1 MNELEKKMYDLLD
14 KEGVQILAK
23 GILDKVNTR
32 IAQRIVQVMDVNDD
46 THVPSSAAVLKA
58 IASAHNLKIQVVV
71 GDIDQVVP
79 LEERSTNVLYLQKDD
94 EQDPSW
100 NMFIWDANPDLQPD
114 PNGKWICI
122 GDTEIDLSNYW
133 SKDAEDMADLS
144 AALGVDGLLTDM
156 TTAKAN
162 IANLQSDVSALQSS
176 TADIEAELEKKVNYD
191 DISEIPAAD
200 IIRIVDNADT
210 DTNPFVE
217 PAETIE
223 DVQNAID
230 DAIASGKTEVSVRL
244 TADIDLTSGATNMLT
259 IPSGVIA
266 NIRIPAGNKITCSGT
281 GLQVNSG
288 AGLTLSGSGTIVKNG
303 KGANGAIRVEN
314 GGVLNL
320 DGITID
326 ATTQGKEDNYAYG
339 VYAKNSSV
347 VNFRSGVIKVALASC
362 ISTNNL
368 TGGSVINVS
377 GGELYSDG
385 CYAIYC
391 PAQGTVNI
399 TGGKV
404 QGVLARMGTI
414 NVSGDAEIIPPTIDA
429 ETCDDIGANI
439 NTSGSLALGDAIAVI
454 AGSYSD
460 PSGVDAT
467 INIEANSTVKSNFR
481 SAIGVYMLDTKVAAN
496 VAVNVYDSSAVST
509 TDAGADDIKVYDHA
523 YISAAAAAAGK
534 TYSPV
539 ATSTV
544 TVNVQ
549 N

>member
-1 MNELEKKMYDLLD
+1 MNELEKKVYDLLN
-14 KEGVQILAK
+14 KEGVQVLAK

-32 IAQRIVQVMDVNDD
+32 IAQRIVQVLDVNDE
-46 THVPSSAAVLKA
+46 THVPSSAAVLRA
-58 IASAHNLKIQVVV
+58 INSAHNLKIQTVV
-71 GDIDQVVP
+71 GDIDIVVP
-79 LEERSTNVLYLQKDD
+79 LEDRSTNVLYLQKDD
-94 EQDPSW
+94 EQDPTWS
-100 NMFIWDANPDLQPD
+100 MYIWDADPDLQPD

-133 SKDAEDMADLS
+133 SKDPDDMADLS
-144 AALGVDGLLTDM
+144 AALGVDALTSDM

-176 TADIEAELEKKVNYD
+176 TSDIEAALENKVNYD
-191 DISEIPAAD
+191 DISEIPASD

-217 PAETIE
+217 PAATIE

-230 DAIASGKTEVSVRL
+230 DAIAAGKTEVSVRL
-244 TADIDLTSGATNMLT
+244 TADIDLVSGSTQMLT
-259 IPSGVIA
+259 IPTGVTA

-288 AGLTLSGSGTIVKNG
+288 AGLTLSGSGTIVKTG

-320 DGITID
+320 DGVTID
-326 ATTQGKEDNYAYG
+326 ATSQGKEDNYSYG
-339 VYAKNSSV
+339 VYAKNTSV

-414 NVSGDAEIIPPTIDA
+414 NVSGDAEIIPPAITA
-429 ETCDDIGANI
+429 ENCDDIGANI

-454 AGSYSD
+454 AGSYTD
-460 PSGVDAT
+460 PAGIDAT
-467 INIEANSTVKSNFR
+467 INIESNATVKSNFR
-481 SAIGVYMLDTKVAAN
+481 SAIGVYMLDTKAAAN
-496 VAVNVYDSSAVST
+496 VTVNVYDSSAVST
-509 TDAGADDIKVYDHA
+509 TDADADDIKIYDHA

-534 TYSPV
+534 TYNPV

-544 TVNVQ
+544 TVNVE

>member
-14 KEGVQILAK
+14 KEGVQVLAK

-32 IAQRIVQVMDVNDD
+32 ITQRIVQVMDVNDE

-71 GDIDQVVP
+71 GDIDQEVP
-79 LEERSTNVLYLQKDD
+79 LEERSTNILYLQKDN

-100 NMFIWDANPDLQPD
+100 NMFIWDADPDLQPD

-133 SKDAEDMADLS
+133 SKDADDMADLS

-156 TTAKAN
+156 TNAKAN

-176 TADIEAELEKKVNYD
+176 TTDIEAELEKKVNYD

-217 PAETIE
+217 PVATVE

-244 TADIDLTSGATNMLT
+244 TADIDLTSGATNILT
-259 IPSGVIA
+259 IPTGVTA

-339 VYAKNSSV
+339 IYAKNSSV
-347 VNFRSGVIKVALASC
+347 INFRSGVIKVALASC

-368 TGGSVINVS
+368 TGGSIINVS

-460 PSGVDAT
+460 SSGVDTT

-509 TDAGADDIKVYDHA
+509 TDASADAIKVYDHA
-523 YISAAAAAAGK
+523 YISAAATAAGK
-534 TYSPV
+534 TYNPV